1 MHFKDKEREK
11 LYKNILKT
19 LKPGGKLMISDYCR
33 GEKPSPQ
40 VFLDYEKQRG
50 YNLHTVKNYGKT
62 LEKTGFSKV
71 VALDKTNLMVNI
83 MKMELKKFYEI
94 KDSYIK
100 KFSQKDFDDIEG
112 VCKPQ
117 ILFPKN
123 LNVIFF
129 RDGKKNWFGVQ
140 EESWHGVYLLQQNRL
155 KNNHLLKDLKDIDMF
170 KCYFSNFYL
179 FVLIYTYVLI
189 SHLVSNGTFWC

>member
-1 MHFKDKEREK
+1 MASFSSFSLKFSRSVDII
-11 LYKNILKT
+11 LYLVRRDARSLASASARALVSSSWVVTEILALFMLAIAFSSSSICLLRSWFST
-19 LKPGGKLMISDYCR
+19 WR
-33 GEKPSPQ
+33 EKPSPQ

-83 MKMELKKFYEI
+83 MKIELKKFYEI

-112 VCKPQ
+112 GWK
-117 ILFPKN
+117 
-123 LNVIFF
+123 
-129 RDGKKNWFGVQ
+129 
-140 EESWHGVYLLQQNRL
+140 E
-155 KNNHLLKDLKDIDMF
+155 
-170 KCYFSNFYL
+170 
-179 FVLIYTYVLI
+179 
-189 SHLVSNGTFWC
+189 

>member
-112 VCKPQ
+112 VRKPQ

-123 LNVIFF
+123 LNVFF
-129 RDGKKNWFGVQ
+129 LGMERKIG
-140 EESWHGVYLLQQNRL
+140 
-155 KNNHLLKDLKDIDMF
+155 
-170 KCYFSNFYL
+170 
-179 FVLIYTYVLI
+179 
-189 SHLVSNGTFWC
+189 LVSWRNHGMGFIYCN